1 MSEPQFSQ
9 KEIIEPNNENNQE
22 ENKNTMLNQQNK
34 ETEKKTPIKME
45 EEKEE
50 IKLGQYILTPLQSII
65 INKKMPFGFK
75 LETEENILKSM
86 ETLKNQAKKSKNASK
101 KNKNSGKN
109 KEGLGLG
116 LNRNGGTMPQ
126 KKRIQNYDNIP
137 NGASEEVIKIFKKCK
152 KGLDK
157 MKELKYYK
165 MYYDPRKPEEPCIAD
180 IEKKLNN
187 YEYKSL
193 YDFIMDVRKI
203 WNYHFN
209 SDKLNN
215 EITSKMSD
223 EWEKI
228 CADLENSNNEM
239 SVATIKKRTD
249 RITKDVHEFKD
260 NVIRENLP
268 APIKR
273 NNQQMNEDNKPM
285 TVDEK
290 NKLGNDIRSLNKDQ
304 LKGIINILSE
314 NTHTPKAKY
323 FEFDIDKL
331 PPKKLRELE
340 RYVKKCL
347 LSNINKNNPPNNN
360 QHTKS
365 SNKLNQK
372 ENQNNKSNNK
382 VNNTQ
387 GQNQNQA
394 LLKSNSK
401 NENKSHEKNIEQSAS
416 KKIKQSN
423 KKSEKKN
430 DSFSDSDSM
439 SSDSSL
445 SN

>member
-1 MSEPQFSQ
+1 MHP
-9 KEIIEPNNENNQE
+9 
-22 ENKNTMLNQQNK
+22 
-34 ETEKKTPIKME
+34 
-45 EEKEE
+45 
-50 IKLGQYILTPLQSII
+50 
-65 INKKMPFGFK
+65 
-75 LETEENILKSM
+75 
-86 ETLKNQAKKSKNASK
+86 K

-273 NNQQMNEDNKPM
+273 NNQQIKCPNCRKLTSMHPKYLMNNPL
-285 TVDEK
+285 VFSRFLICCNCHEK
-290 NKLGNDIRSLNKDQ
+290 VPQNQ
-304 LKGIINILSE
+304 LFF
-314 NTHTPKAKY
+314 Y
-323 FEFDIDKL
+323 
-331 PPKKLRELE
+331 
-340 RYVKKCL
+340 
-347 LSNINKNNPPNNN
+347 KNNL
-360 QHTKS
+360 
-365 SNKLNQK
+365 KLLGAA
-372 ENQNNKSNNK
+372 S
-382 VNNTQ
+382 
-387 GQNQNQA
+387 
-394 LLKSNSK
+394 
-401 NENKSHEKNIEQSAS
+401 IEA
-416 KKIKQSN
+416 
-423 KKSEKKN
+423 
-430 DSFSDSDSM
+430 
-439 SSDSSL
+439 
-445 SN
+445 